1 MAQQL
6 RQGSSMDD
14 PVSLTGLP
22 TTIAT
27 AVGVFFACIAAWNK
41 WVQAQKNEVTQVTI
55 LSEDRDR
62 WQSRAEKAETA
73 IDDYRAKLNQIII
86 DQSEMKAQNAV
97 MIEQIKHL
105 REENEE
111 LRAEVRKLGGGS
123 NVRSITTL

>member
-1 MAQQL
+1 
-6 RQGSSMDD
+6 MDD
-14 PVSLTGLP
+14 PASLAGLP
-22 TTIAT
+22 TSIAT
-27 AVGVFFACIAAWNK
+27 AVGVFFACVAAFNK
-41 WVQAQKNEVTQVTI
+41 WNQAQKNDVTQVTI

-62 WQSRAEKAETA
+62 WQLRAEKAEHA

-97 MIEQIKHL
+97 MIEQIKYL

-111 LRAEVRKLGGGS
+111 LRAEVRKLGGVS